1 MGEWLESL
9 VPWGTEVIVA
19 VQSAIPETLD
29 PLFMFFTFLGYEE
42 FYLLIFPLI
51 FWCIHK
57 QVGVNLAYIS
67 LLSTWVN
74 GFVKHLFGIP
84 RPSDPRIRVPLPETS
99 PSFLSGHAQNAV
111 VNWGYLAYR
120 FRNRVFG
127 ALAIVLILGI
137 GLSRIVLGVHF
148 PQDVIAGWIL
158 GLILLVAYIWLEPL
172 VGRWLERQS
181 TSVQFAL
188 AVGVPIV
195 LIFLHP
201 TSAEG
206 HYPAADA
213 VTPMAALAGFGVG
226 LIMERGSVR
235 FQVEGEWWR
244 RGLRYLVGIVIVGL
258 FYAVPRLILP
268 EGLAYGLETVLRF
281 VRYALVGWAATFL
294 CPWLFVWLRLANQA
308 EA

>member
-19 VQSAIPETLD
+19 VQSAVPEALD
-29 PLFMFFTFLGYEE
+29 PLFMFFTFLGYQE
-42 FYLLIFPLI
+42 FYLIVFPLI

-57 QVGVNLAYIS
+57 QIGANLAYIS

-74 GFVKHLFGIP
+74 GFIKHLFGIP

-120 FRNRVFG
+120 LRNGVFWG
-127 ALAIVLILGI
+127 ITIVLILGI
-137 GLSRIVLGVHF
+137 GLSRIVLGVHY
-148 PQDVIAGWIL
+148 PQDVIAGWLL
-158 GLILLVAYIWLEPL
+158 GLILLVAYIRLEPP
-172 VGRWLERQS
+172 VGRWLGRQGMS
-181 TSVQFAL
+181 LQLIL
-188 AVGVPIV
+188 AAGVPIA
-195 LIFLHP
+195 LTFLHP
-201 TSAEG
+201 VSAEG

-213 VTPMAALAGFGVG
+213 ITPMGALAGFGVG
-226 LIMERGSVR
+226 LVMERNSVR

-244 RGLRYLVGIVIVGL
+244 GGLRYLLGIVIIGL
-258 FYAVPRLILP
+258 FYAGPRLILP
-268 EGLAYGLETVLRF
+268 EGMIYGLEAALRF
-281 VRYALVGWAATFL
+281 ARYALVGWATTFL
-294 CPWLFVWLRLANQA
+294 CPWLFVRLRLANQA